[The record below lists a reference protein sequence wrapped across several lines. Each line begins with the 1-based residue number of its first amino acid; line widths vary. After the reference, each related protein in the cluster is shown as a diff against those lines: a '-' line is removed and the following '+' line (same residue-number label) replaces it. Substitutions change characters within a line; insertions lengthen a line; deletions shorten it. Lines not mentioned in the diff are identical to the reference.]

1 MRFPSSFSDRGTV
14 TAELAMGI
22 PAILGLVG
30 IVLGGMRWGMD
41 AVTAT
46 TVAAETS
53 LGIARGEQDNVA
65 LDRARA
71 LLPSAEWSLVKSASS
86 TGRKCA
92 RHAAN
97 CSASPC
103 LPPRVRG
110 RLISGMWG

>member
-1 MRFPSSFSDRGTV
+1 
-14 TAELAMGI
+14 MGI
-22 PAILGLVG
+22 PAILGLAG

-71 LLPSAEWSLVKSASS
+71 LLPSAEWSLVKSAAEVCVVA
-86 TGRKCA
+86 TIPMPAVELVHQDVRQCA
-92 RHAAN
+92 T
-97 CSASPC
+97 
-103 LPPRVRG
+103 V
-110 RLISGMWG
+110 